1 MARIRHIA
9 IATRDLEA
17 TTQFYIEGLG
27 LKQVGKVN
35 TPTSEGYYL
44 SDGHVNLAILK
55 FKYDDPATTEG
66 GLRYT
71 GIHHFGLEVED
82 MAEAQAQIEK
92 AGAVHRPYPGTEEM
106 AKRGNVEVKFSGPD
120 GVTIDLSEH
129 GWLGTK

>member
-27 LKQVGKVN
+27 LKQVGTVN

-44 SDGHVNLAILK
+44 SDGHVNLAILR

-66 GLRYT
+66 APR
-71 GIHHFGLEVED
+71 
-82 MAEAQAQIEK
+82 
-92 AGAVHRPYPGTEEM
+92 
-106 AKRGNVEVKFSGPD
+106 
-120 GVTIDLSEH
+120 
-129 GWLGTK
+129 

>member
-17 TTQFYIEGLG
+17 TKKFYIEGLG
-27 LKQVGKVN
+27 LKEVGKVN
-35 TPTSEGYYL
+35 SPTSEGYYL

-55 FKYDDPATTEG
+55 FKSDDPATTEG
-66 GLRYT
+66 ALRYT
-71 GIHHFGLEVED
+71 GIHHFGVEIED
-82 MAEAQAQIEK
+82 MAQAQAQIEK